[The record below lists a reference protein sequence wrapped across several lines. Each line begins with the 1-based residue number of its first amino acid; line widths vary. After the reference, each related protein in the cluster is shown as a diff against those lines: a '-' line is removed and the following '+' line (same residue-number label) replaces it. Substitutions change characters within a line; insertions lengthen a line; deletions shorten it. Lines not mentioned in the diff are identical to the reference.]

1 MPAYL
6 MVLAEDPAPKGWEA
20 YLEALMDCLSEF
32 GGRYI
37 VRRAV
42 PQVLEGDFP
51 HTRATC
57 FAFPDMDARAPSG
70 PLTAI
75 KITPS
80 RCGRVLA
87 NCTSGPCPATKD
99 ATPERPHP
107 DRLQKRCVRPCPFS
121 CCWPGAGRLAGP

>member
-57 FAFPDMDARAPSG
+57 FAFPDMDALRAFWTSDRYQNQAK
-70 PLTAI
+70 PLRAGLGQLHVW
-75 KITPS
+75 PMPGDE
-80 RCGRVLA
+80 GR
-87 NCTSGPCPATKD
+87 NP
-99 ATPERPHP
+99 
-107 DRLQKRCVRPCPFS
+107 
-121 CCWPGAGRLAGP
+121 